1 MPLLGL
7 GLLKHGISPMEA
19 VQQPQQSVTL
29 VGPVHVVE
37 HDFLCQSEDCQ
48 LQEDPVEVGSSQRR
62 GSPHNLNRG

>member
-1 MPLLGL
+1 MVFLGDF
-7 GLLKHGISPMEA
+7 
-19 VQQPQQSVTL
+19 L
-29 VGPVHVVE
+29 VEYWMVDEPVHVVE

>member
-29 VGPVHVVE
+29 VGPGRERKV
-37 HDFLCQSEDCQ
+37 L
-48 LQEDPVEVGSSQRR
+48 
-62 GSPHNLNRG
+62 